1 MKKKIVLFGDYY
13 LSFLKKLMINEQLK
27 VKKAILLLETED
39 KIPHHYIKFIRDGI
53 YEYRINYG
61 NNEFRVF
68 FIYDGNT
75 IVVLFNGF
83 KKKSQKTP
91 QNEIEKAIK
100 LKMTIG
106 FCTHSSFVLFFNSNY
121 TIGVNCA

>member
-1 MKKKIVLFGDYY
+1 
-13 LSFLKKLMINEQLK
+13 MINEQLK

>member
-1 MKKKIVLFGDYY
+1 MKRKIIAFRSYY
-13 LSFLKKLMINEQLK
+13 KDFMNSLTNEEQNK
-27 VKKAILLLETED
+27 VRKGLLILENNE
-39 KIPHHYIKFIRDGI
+39 KIPYHYIKFIRDGI
-53 YEYRINYG
+53 YEFRVNYG
-61 NNEFRVF
+61 NNEFRLF

-100 LKMTIG
+100 LKKE
-106 FCTHSSFVLFFNSNY
+106 Y
-121 TIGVNCA
+121 YEQ

>member
-13 LSFLKKLMINEQLK
+13 LSFLKKLMINEQNKL
-27 VKKAILLLETED
+27 KKAILLLETED

-53 YEYRINYG
+53 YEYRVNYG

-83 KKKSQKTP
+83 KKKTQKTP

-100 LKMTIG
+100 LKNM
-106 FCTHSSFVLFFNSNY
+106 Y
-121 TIGVNCA
+121 YEQK

>member
-1 MKKKIVLFGDYY
+1 MKRKIILFGDYY
-13 LSFLKKLMINEQLK
+13 LSFLKKLTLNEK
-27 VKKAILLLETED
+27 VKLEKAILLLETED

-53 YEYRINYG
+53 YEYRVNYG

-83 KKKSQKTP
+83 KKKTQKTP
-91 QNEIEKAIK
+91 QIEIEKAIN
-100 LKMTIG
+100 LKNMYYEQKR
-106 FCTHSSFVLFFNSNY
+106 N
-121 TIGVNCA
+121 

>member
-13 LSFLKKLMINEQLK
+13 LSFLKKLMINEQNKL
-27 VKKAILLLETED
+27 KKAILLLETED

-53 YEYRINYG
+53 YEYRVNYG

-83 KKKSQKTP
+83 KKKTQKTP

-100 LKMTIG
+100 LKN
-106 FCTHSSFVLFFNSNY
+106 LY
-121 TIGVNCA
+121 YEQK

>member
-1 MKKKIVLFGDYY
+1 MKRKIILFGDYY
-13 LSFLKKLMINEQLK
+13 FSFLKKLSINEK
-27 VKKAILLLETED
+27 KKFEKAILLLENDD

-53 YEYRINYG
+53 YEFRVNYG

-83 KKKSQKTP
+83 KKKTQKTP
-91 QNEIEKAIK
+91 QNEIEKAIN
-100 LKMTIG
+100 LKNI
-106 FCTHSSFVLFFNSNY
+106 Y
-121 TIGVNCA
+121 YERK